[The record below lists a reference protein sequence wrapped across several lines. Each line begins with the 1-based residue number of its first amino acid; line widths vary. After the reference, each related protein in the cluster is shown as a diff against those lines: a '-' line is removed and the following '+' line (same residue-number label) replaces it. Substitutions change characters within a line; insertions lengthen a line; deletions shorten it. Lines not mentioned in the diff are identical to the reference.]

1 MQRLLMVYLVA
12 AGAFG
17 QVTTATFY
25 GTVSDPSG
33 AVVANAETSLT
44 HEGTGAVLRQA
55 TNAAGEFAFDFLQ
68 VGSYTLTIQMQG
80 FKRFESRGIELGAA
94 QRVRRSFSLEIGSA
108 AESVTVSGEA
118 PLVNAASPEQRES
131 VSNKEVAELPVSRR
145 NIANIM
151 SLGTGIQQD
160 TQARRQS
167 FILNGLGKAAT
178 SVTMDG
184 IPASGTSEISSANV
198 EGSFIGVVSMEAVE
212 EIQVSKGVFSAE
224 YGRAL
229 AGNVNV
235 ITKSGTNQWH
245 GSLFELFSAENLNA
259 RNQLLAVKRGLT
271 FNQFGG
277 SLGGRIVRDKVF
289 VFGAYEGYRQ
299 RSFQPVQADV
309 PTELLRGQMLRA
321 VPDYKLILDAF
332 PLPNQPFAATALA
345 GRYLGAASAG
355 SDTNHLVI
363 RPDVWLSSTHRLSA
377 TYVRDNPTERVPN
390 ALVLGPQTFE
400 SNLDRITLTYSTFR
414 PRWNSETRFG
424 WNRADRTRIDAIY
437 EVKDAAKPETQFGGR
452 RLPGISIAGL
462 GVSTGGEINSLA
474 NAPSWNLDQKIVY
487 NLGRHSIK
495 FGGLLFREKAGR
507 GNVEI
512 PVLTYANVADL
523 LANIPSNARF
533 TFGVSPYQGRTINV
547 GLFAQDDWRVN
558 RKLVLNL
565 GLRWDYFSD
574 ITTTG
579 VGTDKPPYVFNAP
592 LIFPTFQL
600 GPARFGKDQ
609 LPSRAD
615 PVNFGPR
622 VGFAYDVDGTG
633 KTVIR
638 GGAGVMYNSVNASL
652 FALGTIVDPKFPY
665 RSTFSRAEN
674 IQLGIRYPAY
684 NEDVLQKVASGSAL
698 PSYQLVDP
706 DIDASYAINYT
717 LSVQRALASS
727 LVLET
732 AFVANRGVK
741 FFFDRRFNEPDR
753 VTGIRPNPTIAD
765 NLYFDNSESTRY
777 FSWQNSLRKR
787 YSRSAVG
794 NVHYTWSKIMSY
806 GTGDL
811 APLANRSFIQD
822 FFDIRSNKGRAHQ
835 DVAHQFVADVVYE
848 LPKLDKTAHGA
859 VRWILGGWQ
868 ASSIVR
874 ARSGQVFTLNQ
885 PTSRDRSRPDVIDF
899 DRAVIKQ
906 GLQYLNPAAF
916 ARVPV
921 VAATG
926 MPIRAGNVGRNVFSG
941 PGAWNVDLAIGKHF
955 AVTEKVGLEF
965 RADFF
970 NALNHTNPSGLNV
983 NINSSVFG
991 QLTGTE
997 GAREAQLYL
1006 RLSF

>member
-1 MQRLLMVYLVA
+1 MRHLLMILLA
-12 AGAFG
+12 AASATA

-25 GTVSDPSG
+25 GAVSDSSG
-33 AVVANAETSLT
+33 AVVANAEATLT
-44 HEGTGAVLRQA
+44 HEGTGAALRQV
-55 TNAAGEFAFDFLQ
+55 TNASGEFAFDFLQ

-94 QRVRRSFSLEIGSA
+94 QRVRRNFTLEVGSA
-108 AESVTVSGEA
+108 SESVTVSGEA

-131 VSNKEVAELPVSRR
+131 VSGKEVAELPVSRR
-145 NIANIM
+145 NIANII

-160 TQARRQS
+160 TAARRQS

-259 RNQLLAVKRGLT
+259 RNQLLAEKRGLT

-277 SLGGRIVRDKVF
+277 SLGGRVIRDKVF

-332 PLPNQPFAATALA
+332 PLPNQPAAASALSA
-345 GRYLGAASAG
+345 RYLGAASAG
-355 SDTNHLVI
+355 SDTDHMVI
-363 RPDVWLSSTHRLSA
+363 RPDVWISSTQRFSA
-377 TYVRDNPTERVPN
+377 TYVRDNPGERVPSP
-390 ALVLGPQTFE
+390 LLLGPQTFD
-400 SNLDRITLTYSTFR
+400 SNLDRVTFTYSTFR

-437 EVKDAAKPETQFGGR
+437 EVQDKVKQESQFGGR
-452 RLPGISIAGL
+452 RLPGIAISGL

-487 NLGRHSIK
+487 NTGRHSLK

-547 GLFAQDDWRVN
+547 GLFVQDDWRVN

-579 VGTDKPPYVFNAP
+579 VGADRSPYVFNAP
-592 LIFPTFQL
+592 LIFPSFQL

-615 PVNFGPR
+615 PLNVGPR
-622 VGFAYDVDGTG
+622 VGFAYDLDGGG

-638 GGAGVMYNSVNASL
+638 GGVGVMYNSVNASL
-652 FALGTIVDPKFPY
+652 FALGTIIDPKFPY

-674 IQLGIRYPAY
+674 VRLGIRYPAY
-684 NEDVLQKVASGSAL
+684 NEDVLEKVASGSAL

-717 LSVQRALASS
+717 LSVQRALSSS

-741 FFFDRRFNEPDR
+741 FFYDRRFNEPDR
-753 VTGIRPNPTIAD
+753 LTGIRPNPTIAD
-765 NLYFDNSESTRY
+765 NLYFDNSESTHF

-787 YSRSAVG
+787 YARNVVG
-794 NVHYTWSKIMSY
+794 NIHYTWGKVMCY

-835 DVAHQFVADVVYE
+835 DVTHQFVADVVYE
-848 LPKLDKTAHGA
+848 LPRLDRSSRTVLK
-859 VRWILGGWQ
+859 WIAGGWQ
-868 ASSIVR
+868 VSSIVR
-874 ARSGQVFTLNQ
+874 ARSGLVATLNQ

-899 DRAVIKQ
+899 DNAVIKR

-916 ARVPV
+916 ARVPI

-926 MPIRAGNVGRNVFSG
+926 MPVRAGNVGRNVFSG
-941 PGAWNVDLAIGKHF
+941 PGAWNVDLAVGKRF
-955 AVTEKVGLEF
+955 ALTEKTGLEF

-970 NALNHTNPSGLNV
+970 NAFNHTNPSGLNV
-983 NINSSVFG
+983 NINSTAFG